1 MGDIAVKK
9 TIVLIIALCLCLSM
23 CSCNSIDKIKKS
35 LAGTSGSSSDA
46 SEAASVN
53 SKDYT
58 ADAYSFPNNPAEFTP
73 VSEDDYFCY
82 QYLNKKQKT
91 AYKALVNAAQHMNM
105 MLFSV
110 GKCTSNDVAVAV
122 QAVMCDYPQL
132 FWLNQ
137 SYGTQID
144 DKDAKVTFNDPD
156 GDYSYI
162 CADETDRN
170 YKMSQMYAKI
180 DDFIKAE
187 INASMSQYEIE
198 LKVHDWLCS
207 ITDYDNDAAGASANR
222 DSRGYEESWTAY
234 GAIMNGKAVCAGYA
248 RAYQLVM
255 NYLGINCTCIMAQS
269 NDQIHMVNA
278 VCIDNK
284 WYYVDVTWDDDAI
297 GDLDYIHDYFNL
309 SYAEISGTHLVFE
322 SFNTLDSSADF
333 SESKFNIALPEA
345 ADTEKNYYSMKDLYI
360 SSEGEFK
367 QKISSIFSNA
377 SANGKNTVEVRL
389 GFCTPTADLMKKL
402 IKDNDI
408 MSVAKQYYG
417 PVKNISYGIMNN
429 GAIYLRVNKR

>member
-9 TIVLIIALCLCLSM
+9 ITVLMIALALCLSM
-23 CSCNSIDKIKKS
+23 CSCKSIDKIKKS
-35 LAGTSGSSSDA
+35 FGNASKSSSTV
-46 SEAASVN
+46 SETVSVN

-58 ADAYSFPNNPAEFTP
+58 AEAYSFPDNPAEFTP
-73 VSEDDYFCY
+73 VPESNYFCY
-82 QYLNKKQKT
+82 QYLSKKQKT
-91 AYKALVNAAQHMNM
+91 AYKALINAAQHMNM

-137 SYGTQID
+137 SYGIQID
-144 DKDAKVTFNDPD
+144 DEDAKVAFNDPD

-187 INASMSQYEIE
+187 INPAMSQYEIE

-207 ITDYDNDAAGASANR
+207 IVNYDNDAAGASANR

-248 RAYQLVM
+248 RAFQLVM

-278 VCIDNK
+278 VNIDNK

-309 SYAEISGTHLVFE
+309 SHDEISGSHLLFE
-322 SFNTLDSSADF
+322 NVNNLDSSADF

-345 ADTEKNYYSMKDLYI
+345 ADTTKNYYSMRDLYI
-360 SSEGEFK
+360 SAESEFK
-367 QKISSIFSNA
+367 QKISDIFSKA

-389 GFCTPTADLMKKL
+389 GFCTPNTDSMKKL

-408 MSVAKQYYG
+408 MSEAKRYYG
-417 PVKNISYGIMNN
+417 SVKNITYGIMNN